1 MTPPKAC
8 WPYSSPSPEKL
19 LEMARESRE
28 GAYAPYSDFKVGA
41 AVLLENGQIVK
52 GCNIENASFGL
63 TICAERVAV
72 FSAVCAKAGKP
83 LAVAVAGEDGTP
95 CIPCGAC
102 LQVLSEFSEETLV
115 VLDGAGTPS
124 IFRLADLLP
133 LRFGLEGQDD
143 HAKPR

>member
-8 WPYSSPSPEKL
+8 WPYLSPSPEKL

-83 LAVAVAGEDGTP
+83 LAVAVTGQDGVP

-102 LQVLSEFSEETLV
+102 LQVLSEFNEEILV
-115 VLDGAGTPS
+115 ILDGPGAPS
-124 IFRLADLLP
+124 IFRLTDLLP
-133 LRFGLEGQDD
+133 LRFGLEGQGD
-143 HAKPR
+143 HAEPR